1 MRRDLFKITKEEK
14 NRIKNLHETVKH
26 NPTIDSTL
34 VLNEHQG
41 TPGTAHRHSNPNA
54 CSNMTCCDN
63 NGDGYCPAGTP
74 KSCPDTGYAWN
85 GRSCVSDKSNMTCCD
100 SSGNG
105 YSPSGT
111 LKSCPDTGYAWNGR
125 SCVSDKKTSQGCCDC
140 RQTNPQPYSPMGGG
154 GCPEIVGVVTA
165 MGGSCREAC
174 RDFAPNLQSIKKPTQ
189 QSPTDPNE
197 KESGLNERTYEL
209 PIRYGKKRMSESQL
223 VKMLRR
229 ISEEQELEEKAEC
242 KTHNDCATGS
252 VCMSTG
258 KCCEG
263 GDHDCMKGGNMVA
276 GGPGKTKG
284 VKGVNSTSG
293 SDSAGG
299 KSRGG
304 KLKERTLTNIV
315 RKVMFEMEEL
325 NEVQVFKCYG
335 EDNGG
340 NCVQTGSYQGTT
352 RHADCKAGCGG
363 EIEPTDGGGKVRGG
377 VNVKPSSRGEKSKR
391 YGPSDDIHVQFPDYG
406 IPGMFEERLSGI
418 VRNVMSEM
426 KMR

>member
-34 VLNEHQG
+34 VLNEHQANN
-41 TPGTAHRHSNPNA
+41 PHRHSNPNA
-54 CSNMTCCDN
+54 C
-63 NGDGYCPAGTP
+63 
-74 KSCPDTGYAWN
+74 
-85 GRSCVSDKSNMTCCD
+85 SNMTCCD

-125 SCVSDKKTSQGCCDC
+125 SCVTDKKTSQGCCDC
-140 RQTNPQPYSPMGGG
+140 RQTNPQPYSPVGGG

-189 QSPTDPNE
+189 HSPTDPNE

-229 ISEEQELEEKAEC
+229 ISEEQELNEAQIW
-242 KTHNDCATGS
+242 
-252 VCMSTG
+252 
-258 KCCEG
+258 KCYSKDAG
-263 GDHDCMKGGNMVA
+263 GDCVHSGSAQEDDRPSDCKSKSACGMITNDDNGGGKTKGGKTK
-276 GGPGKTKG
+276 GGKTKG

-340 NCVQTGSYQGTT
+340 NCVQTGSYQGAT

-426 KMR
+426 KRR

>member
-63 NGDGYCPAGTP
+63 NGDGYCPAGTL
-74 KSCPDTGYAWN
+74 KSCPNTGYAWN
-85 GRSCVSDKSNMTCCD
+85 GRSCVSNKKS
-100 SSGNG
+100 
-105 YSPSGT
+105 
-111 LKSCPDTGYAWNGR
+111 
-125 SCVSDKKTSQGCCDC
+125 SQGCCDC

-229 ISEEQELEEKAEC
+229 MSEEQELEEKAEC

-426 KMR
+426 KRR

>member
-1 MRRDLFKITKEEK
+1 MKSNLFKITEEEK
-14 NRIKNLHETVKH
+14 NRIKNLHESVKS

-54 CSNMTCCDN
+54 CSNMTCCDD

-85 GRSCVSDKSNMTCCD
+85 GRSCVSNKKS
-100 SSGNG
+100 
-105 YSPSGT
+105 
-111 LKSCPDTGYAWNGR
+111 
-125 SCVSDKKTSQGCCDC
+125 SQGCCDC

-189 QSPTDPNE
+189 HSPTDPNE

-229 ISEEQELEEKAEC
+229 ISEEQELNEAQVYECYSKDSGGDCVHSSSYQGNSRPSSCKSQSACAGMTTNDTGGGKTKSKGGKGGPYIEPFDVDDLQMSRRGPSGKPTNSTYPKLNERKLTSIIKKVMFEMKELNEAENC
-242 KTHNDCATGS
+242 TDDSASGADCTCCTGS
-252 VCMSTG
+252 GCAQGSCPG
-258 KCCEG
+258 NG
-263 GDHDCMKGGNMVA
+263 GACDCSGGGMVSA

-284 VKGVNSTSG
+284 GKTK
-293 SDSAGG
+293 GG
-299 KSRGG
+299 KPSCGSAKG
-304 KLKERTLTNIV
+304 CVSKLISMGL
-315 RKVMFEMEEL
+315 
-325 NEVQVFKCYG
+325 
-335 EDNGG
+335 
-340 NCVQTGSYQGTT
+340 
-352 RHADCKAGCGG
+352 
-363 EIEPTDGGGKVRGG
+363 
-377 VNVKPSSRGEKSKR
+377 KPRSK
-391 YGPSDDIHVQFPDYG
+391 
-406 IPGMFEERLSGI
+406 
-418 VRNVMSEM
+418 SEM
-426 KMR
+426 IKMLSE

>member
-34 VLNEHQG
+34 VLNEHQANN
-41 TPGTAHRHSNPNA
+41 PHRHSNPNA

-63 NGDGYCPAGTP
+63 NGDGYCPAGTL
-74 KSCPDTGYAWN
+74 KSCPNTGYAWN
-85 GRSCVSDKSNMTCCD
+85 GRSCVSNKKS
-100 SSGNG
+100 
-105 YSPSGT
+105 
-111 LKSCPDTGYAWNGR
+111 
-125 SCVSDKKTSQGCCDC
+125 SQGCCDC
-140 RQTNPQPYSPMGGG
+140 RQTNPQPYPPTGGG

-189 QSPTDPNE
+189 HSPTDPNE

-229 ISEEQELEEKAEC
+229 ISEEQELNEIGYGTAC
-242 KTHNDCATGS
+242 TANSSGGSDDCVDS
-252 VCMSTG
+252 
-258 KCCEG
+258 
-263 GDHDCMKGGNMVA
+263 GGNDYGPCS
-276 GGPGKTKG
+276 GGTCGDENMATDKPVRTKVKTKG
-284 VKGVNSTSG
+284 GSNVKPT
-293 SDSAGG
+293 
-299 KSRGG
+299 SRGEKVRG
-304 KLKERTLTNIV
+304 EKLKERTLTNIV

-325 NEVQVFKCYG
+325 NEVKACPG
-335 EDNGG
+335 
-340 NCVQTGSYQGTT
+340 
-352 RHADCKAGCGG
+352 AGCKTCCDN
-363 EIEPTDGGGKVRGG
+363 TDGWSGCGDCSGHGPYTDKIVADGPGKTKGVKGGSKA
-377 VNVKPSSRGEKSKR
+377 KPSSRGEKSKR